1 MNALIELGVPWGE
14 VFIDYIRTVYPSNI
28 FVLHGFLGVE

>member
-1 MNALIELGVPWGE
+1 VNALIKLGVPWGE
-14 VFIDYIRTVYPSNI
+14 AFIDYITIVYSSNV